1 MKRKIFICGLVMFF
15 PFFSFAASSDIVIN
29 EISWSGTKFSSSDE
43 WIELKNN
50 TAQEID
56 LAGFGIYEKGGS
68 ELIVSLSGKIA
79 ANDYYL
85 IERTDDS
92 AVSDIAADLVA
103 PFGGNGLGNS
113 GEHLILKDSSGNIID
128 ELNFSA
134 GWPAGIAAPDYNSME
149 KDLAGWHSNE
159 GKTRNGIDAGGNFI
173 NGTPR
178 LQNSIINAT
187 SSSQASDSENAAT
200 STDSALVSSSA
211 FPAAIQPSIRAEAG
225 NNIITVVGEE
235 VIFDGSASQGVGLKF
250 SWNFGDGSVENGNP
264 RTQRAEQSSYDGK
277 SAKHIYQFPGTY
289 IAVLSAVNDSASV
302 NDQVEVTVYPGGI
315 SISEFLPL
323 PDDSAEQWV
332 EIYNYSN
339 TAADL
344 SGWEIDAGVKNKF
357 KLPEHTFISAGGF
370 LVLPANAM
378 KIQISRE
385 GALALHYPNGYAASK
400 IEFSG
405 AAEGLAAAQKPDGSF
420 FWTKSPTPGGENIFI
435 AGTGGLSVA
444 NERNNIAVVSNK
456 TASGEQAGNKIKT
469 VLAIVGE
476 NKNSVSY
483 FLPTPVLASVSNDIG
498 VGQQIGEQGSIDNRA
513 FAFGAF
519 SWYTVA
525 ALLGFISIISVSI
538 YVRRKRL

>member
-56 LAGFGIYEKGGS
+56 LASFGIYEKGGS

-92 AVSDIAADLVA
+92 AVSDIAANLVA

-128 ELNFSA
+128 ELNFSG
-134 GWPAGIAAPDYNSME
+134 GWPAGNAAPDYNSME

-187 SSSQASDSENAAT
+187 SSSQASDSGSAAT
-200 STDSALVSSSA
+200 STDFALVSSSA

-250 SWNFGDGSVENGNP
+250 SWNFGDGNVSDGNP
-264 RTQRAEQSSYDGK
+264 

-289 IAVLSAVNDSASV
+289 IAVLSAVNDSEVA

-370 LVLPANAM
+370 LVLPANVM
-378 KIQISRE
+378 KIQIPRE
-385 GALALHYPNGYAASK
+385 GALALYYPNGYTASK

-405 AAEGLAAAQKPDGSF
+405 AAEGFAAAQKPDGSF
-420 FWTKSPTPGGENIFI
+420 FWTKNPTPGGENIFI
-435 AGTGGLSVA
+435 ARTGGLSVA
-444 NERNNIAVVSNK
+444 NERNNIAIVSNK

-469 VLAIVGE
+469 VSAIVGE

-483 FLPTPVLASVSNDIG
+483 FLPTPVLASVGNDTE
-498 VGQQIGEQGSIDNRA
+498 VDQQIGEQGSIDNRA